1 MGLGA
6 CLVHGSTLYLHER
19 FDAKKTLETLASG
32 KISLFTHGPVVYS
45 KMLEVENTK
54 NYDLSKVR
62 LLISASGPLAPPVWE
77 KFKQDFGQEILEC
90 YGSTET
96 GRIASNLLDER
107 IPGSPGRIL
116 PGVKMKLG
124 PENEVLVKSPGQF
137 PGYYKNDG
145 ATNACYTKDGWW
157 DTGDIGEM
165 KDGRIILKGRV
176 QEKIRRNS
184 YIVSPR
190 DIEWAML
197 QHPKVKEI
205 YVLGRQRPEC
215 VNDELVYFVAG
226 NLDKDDVVAYS
237 KDHLPSIW
245 RPDQI
250 VLLESVPR
258 NSNGK
263 PHLAL
268 LREMA

>member
-1 MGLGA
+1 
-6 CLVHGSTLYLHER
+6 
-19 FDAKKTLETLASG
+19 
-32 KISLFTHGPVVYS
+32 
-45 KMLEVENTK
+45 
-54 NYDLSKVR
+54 
-62 LLISASGPLAPPVWE
+62 
-77 KFKQDFGQEILEC
+77 
-90 YGSTET
+90 
-96 GRIASNLLDER
+96 
-107 IPGSPGRIL
+107 
-116 PGVKMKLG
+116 
-124 PENEVLVKSPGQF
+124 VLVKSPGQF
-137 PGYYKNDG
+137 PGYYKNDD

-215 VNDELVYFVAG
+215 ANDELVYFVAG
-226 NLDKDDVVAYS
+226 DLDKNDIIAYS
-237 KDHLPSIW
+237 KIHLPSIW

-268 LREMA
+268 LKEMA